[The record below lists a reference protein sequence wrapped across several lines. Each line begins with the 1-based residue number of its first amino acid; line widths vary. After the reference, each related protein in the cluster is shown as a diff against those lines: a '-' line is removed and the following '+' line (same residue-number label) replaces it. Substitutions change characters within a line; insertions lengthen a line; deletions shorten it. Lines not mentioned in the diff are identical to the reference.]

1 VEPGSG
7 YFILL
12 IVLVALSAFFSASE
26 TALSSV
32 SRIRLLNMVEENV
45 KNADKILKLLET
57 PQKLLSA
64 ILVGNNIVNI
74 CASSIAT
81 SIAIFYYPK
90 TGVGL
95 ATIIMTILLLIF
107 GEITPKTMAAENAE
121 KFALSVVNA
130 VGVVVL
136 LLTPAVKV
144 LDVATCAL
152 IKLLGGRNDDKTPTI
167 TEAELKTMVNVS
179 HQEGVLEIDKRE
191 MLNNV
196 FDFGDSKA
204 KDVMKPRTEIV
215 SVAKNVKYSEIVQV
229 FKEETFSRIPVYE
242 DDIDDIVGILYLKDI
257 MFIDDNDFKAE
268 KYMREPFFTYE
279 SKEISKLLREM
290 RTNGIAL
297 AIVLDEYGGTSG
309 LVTVED
315 MVEEIV
321 GEITD
326 EFDYDEECGISM
338 LKDNEYL
345 VEGTTRID
353 DINEVLGTNIYSD
366 EVETISGY
374 IIGILGRF
382 AQQGE
387 IIETN
392 GLTVIVEKIQK
403 NRIDKLRIKIINPE
417 EEQ

>member
-1 VEPGSG
+1 MEPGSW
-7 YFILL
+7 YFLLL
-12 IVLVALSAFFSASE
+12 IVLIGLSAFFSATE
-26 TALSSV
+26 TALSTV
-32 SRIRLLNMVEENV
+32 SKIRLLNMVEENV
-45 KNADKILKLLET
+45 KNADKVLMLLEE

-74 CASSIAT
+74 CASSIAA

-95 ATIIMTILLLIF
+95 ATFVMTVLLLIF

-121 KFALSVVNA
+121 KFSLRVVNI
-130 VGVVVL
+130 VGLIVVF
-136 LLTPAVKV
+136 LTPVVKV
-144 LDVATCAL
+144 LDVATCSI

-179 HQEGVLEIDKRE
+179 HKEGILEIDERE
-191 MLNNV
+191 MINNV
-196 FDFGDSKA
+196 FEFGDSKA
-204 KDVMKPRTEIV
+204 KDVMRPRTEMV
-215 SVAKNVKYSEIVQV
+215 SVSKNATYVEIVQT
-229 FKEETFSRIPVYE
+229 FKEESFSRIPVYE

-257 MFIDDNDFKAE
+257 VFIEDSDFKAE

-279 SKEISKLLREM
+279 TKEISKLLKEM

-309 LVTVED
+309 LITVED

-326 EFDYDEECGISM
+326 EFDYDEEDGIFVV
-338 LKDNEYL
+338 KENEYL
-345 VEGTTRID
+345 VDGTTRID
-353 DINEVLGTNIYSD
+353 DINELIGTDIYSND
-366 EVETISGY
+366 VETISGY

-382 AQQGE
+382 ALKGE
-387 IIETN
+387 VIETN
-392 GLTVIVEKIQK
+392 GLTVIVEEIER
-403 NRIDKLRIKIINPE
+403 NRIDKLRIKVMEKEP
-417 EEQ
+417 QQ